1 MLTQLLKNKTNFVI
15 TLKDHPN
22 GLTLCEHKFRDAT
35 SMLVLLSKIDVR
47 YTDIETLIKTGYVYT
62 MTDFGKAHLFFQ

>member
-1 MLTQLLKNKTNFVI
+1 MLTQLLKNKTTFVI
-15 TLKDHPN
+15 TLKDPH
-22 GLTLCEHKFRDAT
+22 GITLSEHKFRDAT

-62 MTDFGKAHLFFQ
+62 MTDFGKACLFFQ